1 MKTESFYFIDCILY
15 CALCMWCDHI
25 SDTKNDTSVSGDM
38 KQHAVRTYWK
48 MVQKETIPGSV
59 IQVAAWV
66 SVKHIFSSR
75 RHRR

>member
-1 MKTESFYFIDCILY
+1 
-15 CALCMWCDHI
+15 MWCDHI

-48 MVQKETIPGSV
+48 MVQKETLPGSV

-66 SVKHIFSSR
+66 SVKHIFSFVYIFIIPAQLLLG
-75 RHRR
+75 